1 MATRPGLRERKKQ
14 AAMRRIQE
22 KALDLFDQHG
32 FGNVTIEEVADAA
45 DVSPSSV
52 YRYFGTK
59 EQLVLWDE
67 LDVAFL
73 DAVGDELSSEPPV
86 QAVRNALAGAMA
98 RFYEREEALAQRKT
112 RYALEEPALRPALL
126 EATEDFTRQV
136 AEGLRR
142 TTDPP
147 MDDFEAEVTAA
158 ALVWAMMAASR
169 HWHRTGYRTP
179 IRDELERALDIVE
192 RGI

>member
-1 MATRPGLRERKKQ
+1 
-14 AAMRRIQE
+14 MRRIQE
-22 KALDLFDQHG
+22 KALDLFDEHG

-59 EQLVLWDE
+59 EHLVLWDE

-73 DAVGDELSSEPPV
+73 DAMGDELSSGPPM
-86 QAVRNALAGAMA
+86 QAIRNALAGAMA
-98 RFYEREEALAQRKT
+98 RFYERDEALAQRKT

-126 EATEDFTRQV
+126 EAMEEFTRQV
-136 AEGLRR
+136 ADGLRR
-142 TTDPP
+142 TTDPT

>member
-1 MATRPGLRERKKQ
+1 
-14 AAMRRIQE
+14 
-22 KALDLFDQHG
+22 
-32 FGNVTIEEVADAA
+32 
-45 DVSPSSV
+45 
-52 YRYFGTK
+52 
-59 EQLVLWDE
+59 
-67 LDVAFL
+67 
-73 DAVGDELSSEPPV
+73 
-86 QAVRNALAGAMA
+86 MA
-98 RFYEREEALAQRKT
+98 RFYERDEALAQRKT

-126 EATEDFTRQV
+126 EAMEEFTRQV
-136 AEGLRR
+136 ADGLRR
-142 TTDPP
+142 TTDPT